1 MDTPHMITL
10 AKKAHTLVTAKLAE
24 RAETLKSVDDAFV
37 ISRSIATLEDVLSS
51 ISMHPDTRNETSE
64 LVDVLKRKFG
74 GVTVEDKEEL
84 DTAVSK
90 LAEDFQDLED
100 LRNEIRSFDP
110 QFDLEGHPELP
121 L

>member
-37 ISRSIATLEDVLSS
+37 ISRSIATL
-51 ISMHPDTRNETSE
+51 
-64 LVDVLKRKFG
+64 VDVLKRKFG
-74 GVTVEDKEEL
+74 EVTVEDKEEL

-110 QFDLEGHPELP
+110 QFDLEDHPELP